1 MPGLMAIGYGTTDG
15 FGWVDIGLFRRI
27 RMHCGFTAAGHDEV
41 GVAAFGV
48 IGGIGVD
55 KAAYCSR
62 DKFGLN

>member
-1 MPGLMAIGYGTTDG
+1 
-15 FGWVDIGLFRRI
+15 
-27 RMHCGFTAAGHDEV
+27 MHCGFTAAGHDEV